1 MIFFVSTTPRERPS
15 HPWHPGGVQT
25 DLPPTTP
32 LELVEARYD
41 SDLVQQLV
49 AEVQQEY
56 VQRYGGPDDTPL
68 TPEDFAPPRGAFLVA
83 LAGGEPVGCAGL
95 RRRDDEEV
103 ELKRLYVRA
112 GHRRRGHARTLL
124 AAVEERARAQGY
136 RRLVLETGSEQP
148 EAVALYGAAGYAEV
162 PPYGHYADSESSIH
176 LGKDLTAP

>member
-1 MIFFVSTTPRERPS
+1 
-15 HPWHPGGVQT
+15 VQT
-25 DLPPTTP
+25 DLPQPVP
-32 LELVEARYD
+32 LALVEAAYD

-49 AEVQQEY
+49 AEVQAEY

-68 TPEDFAPPRGAFLVA
+68 TPADFAPPAGVFLVA
-83 LAGGEPVGCAGL
+83 LVGDEPVGCAGL
-95 RRRDDEEV
+95 RRHDADEV

-124 AAVEERARAQGY
+124 AAVEDRARAAGY

-148 EAVALYGAAGYAEV
+148 EAVALYGAAGYAEI

-176 LGKDLTAP
+176 LGKEL

>member
-1 MIFFVSTTPRERPS
+1 M
-15 HPWHPGGVQT
+15 QT
-25 DLPPTTP
+25 DLPQPAP
-32 LELVEARYD
+32 LELVEAAYD

-49 AEVQQEY
+49 AEVQEEY

-68 TPEDFAPPRGAFLVA
+68 TPADFAPPAGVFLVA
-83 LAGGEPVGCAGL
+83 LVGDEPVGCAGL
-95 RRRDDEEV
+95 RRHGADEV

-124 AAVEERARAQGY
+124 TAVEDRARAQGH

-148 EAVALYGAAGYAEV
+148 EAVALYGAAGYAEI

-176 LGKDLTAP
+176 LGKDL